1 MRSSRSSRSLHR
13 GLLPGL
19 ALSFFLLLSAAMLL
33 GPEGALG
40 QGLAGIWQTRSPQ
53 GAVVELR
60 LNPDGTVLFNGA
72 TGRYLIRRDVLI
84 VQMPGER
91 PEQFRFA
98 LQGDRLLLW
107 EASQGLQLVFS
118 RAEGPGPRA
127 AEPPPPPPERRKA
140 ETGPGAPI
148 QPPEPRRGARETPG
162 GDLFT
167 SSDRTASFRLPSG
180 WSAQEVDTPQF
191 TGIVVNPGLKPGD
204 VQDAR
209 ILIARNRLTRA
220 EQQLGLAGLVQ
231 KGIQDFLKQAPFL
244 RPDGDPSIHQAA
256 GGGEARA
263 VLTLSG
269 IQPADGRAIHAW
281 LGALVT
287 PPYSFAVFAMV
298 LNERWE
304 HYRPRLE
311 ALFASF
317 QGREPERNRS
327 LEQALAGQWNGLY
340 AKTSTSASSS
350 REALLVLAPDMTF
363 RYRYTSSLSVQSGA
377 LASSVSE
384 EHDAGTWEVRGRTL
398 HLLGQRNELAYDLE
412 IESRGGAVAHFKA
425 AGMIFSRSGP

>member
-1 MRSSRSSRSLHR
+1 MGSPRPPKSLHR
-13 GLLPGL
+13 GFLPGL
-19 ALSFFLLLSAAMLL
+19 VLSFFLFLSAATLL

-60 LNPDGTVLFNGA
+60 LNPDATVFFSGQ
-72 TGRYLIRRDVLI
+72 TGRYLIRGDVLI
-84 VQMPGER
+84 VQMPGGS

-107 EASQGLQLVFS
+107 EASQGAQLVFT
-118 RAEGPGPRA
+118 RAGGPGPRA
-127 AEPPPPPPERRKA
+127 AEVPPSPPERRKA
-140 ETGPGAPI
+140 ETGPGAPL
-148 QPPEPRRGARETPG
+148 QPSEPRR

-209 ILIARNRLTRA
+209 IFIARNRLTRA

-244 RPDGDPSIHQAA
+244 RPDGEPSIHQAA
-256 GGGEARA
+256 GGGLARA

-269 IQPADGRAIHAW
+269 IQPADGRAIRAW

-298 LNERWE
+298 LSERWE

-311 ALFASF
+311 ALFTSF

-327 LEQALAGQWNGLY
+327 LEQALAGRWNGLY
-340 AKTSTSASSS
+340 AKTSPSASSS
-350 REALLVLAPDMTF
+350 REALLILAPDMTF
-363 RYRYTSSLSVQSGA
+363 RYRYTSILSVQSGA
-377 LASSVSE
+377 SASSVSE

-412 IESRGGAVAHFKA
+412 IESRRGAVAHFKA